1 MIYSIQVFSETR
13 TNKRDAFSAQRQLVA
28 TVRCSELRCNGQPV
42 AYAMSSFF
50 KKNDTFFRKV
60 TLVKVFGLV
69 SSKKGTKWTLQEV
82 RML

>member
-1 MIYSIQVFSETR
+1 MIYSIQLYTERR
-13 TNKRDAFSAQRQLVA
+13 TNRRDAFSASREHVA

-42 AYAMSSFF
+42 AYAMRSFF
-50 KKNDTFFRKV
+50 KKNDTFFKKV
-60 TLVKVFGLV
+60 TLVKVFVLV